1 MMMMTIIKQ
10 VQLVYKCILRLSSY
24 MFLPASRHLQT
35 AVIWY
40 KHLVALRYLT
50 GIILKNFMY
59 LAESSVS
66 RSIHMLVNNYS
77 LVCTRDPVV
86 SYLGLSLVSKIGQC
100 AETDTGGNE
109 RMMGNLASKRH
120 HRLSFRMYSLGK
132 VFDYFSM

>member
-1 MMMMTIIKQ
+1 
-10 VQLVYKCILRLSSY
+10 

-86 SYLGLSLVSKIGQC
+86 SYLGLSLVSKIG
-100 AETDTGGNE
+100 
-109 RMMGNLASKRH
+109 
-120 HRLSFRMYSLGK
+120 
-132 VFDYFSM
+132 